1 MTIRVPLIKISI
13 NTFDKTNTNMHPQF
27 VSRKPGPGFC
37 CGLLRAEK
45 LNNIIKSSYFH
56 VLIKVNQ
63 ENPVRKSI

>member
-1 MTIRVPLIKISI
+1 
-13 NTFDKTNTNMHPQF
+13 MHPQF